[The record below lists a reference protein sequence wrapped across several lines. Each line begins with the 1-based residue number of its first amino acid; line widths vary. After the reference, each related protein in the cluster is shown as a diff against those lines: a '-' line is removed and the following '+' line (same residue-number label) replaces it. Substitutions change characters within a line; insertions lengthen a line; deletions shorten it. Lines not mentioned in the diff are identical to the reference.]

1 MYKIMSSSRYGT
13 EQVDQADTLKEAR
26 YLLQEYRLAF
36 GSGFTI
42 YIKKGRKIIY

>member
-1 MYKIMSSSRYGT
+1 MYKIMAISSYGT

-26 YLLQEYRLAF
+26 YLALHYRSAF

-42 YIKKGRKIIY
+42 YIKKGRKII